1 MFAAV
6 LRDAWRQY
14 RRRPLAAVITVVVGG
29 LPVFLEPEDPVL
41 AVPLAVILLA
51 AGLLVELFLVSW
63 LAGAIDPAPSPTPA
77 EASLAEV
84 EGARPSPVPLQSP
97 SAQAAA
103 ALATMRR
110 TIGPGVRAGLLRAF
124 YLLGALMVGLLLF
137 GSREGGPLPESEQTK
152 LAVGL
157 WPLFGVAFA
166 FLAVLMQRVVLG
178 GERRVRQAAGVS
190 HRVASAHFPLCL
202 LIGLLQASGLVL
214 ASLVVEFWVLAVLSI
229 LLALADPYLI
239 GMCNALYLRTR
250 AEQEPVDAG
259 DGSLRPPRR

>member
-14 RRRPLAAVITVVVGG
+14 RRRPLAAVLAVVVGG
-29 LPVFLEPEDPVL
+29 LPVFLDPDDPLL
-41 AVPLAVILLA
+41 AVPLAIVLLG
-51 AGLLVELFLVSW
+51 AGLLLELFLVTW
-63 LAGAIDPAPSPTPA
+63 LAGALEAAPAST
-77 EASLAEV
+77 
-84 EGARPSPVPLQSP
+84 Q
-97 SAQAAA
+97 A

-110 TIGPGVRAGLLRAF
+110 TIAPGVRAGLLRAA
-124 YLLGALMVGLLLF
+124 YLLLALMVGLLLF
-137 GSREGGPLPESEQTK
+137 GSRDSGEPLPDTEQAK
-152 LAVGL
+152 LAIGL

-178 GERRVRQAAGVS
+178 GERRVRQAAGVA
-190 HRVASAHFPLCL
+190 HRVASAHFPICL

-214 ASLVVEFWVLAVLSI
+214 ASLVAEFWMLAVLSI

-250 AEQEPVDAG
+250 TDQEPADAG

>member
-1 MFAAV
+1 MFAVV

-41 AVPLAVILLA
+41 AVPLAVVLLA

-63 LAGAIDPAPSPTPA
+63 LAGAIDPAPSPTP
-77 EASLAEV
+77 
-84 EGARPSPVPLQSP
+84 
-97 SAQAAA
+97 AAA

-250 AEQEPVDAG
+250 TEQEPVDAG

>member
-14 RRRPLAAVITVVVGG
+14 RRRPLAAVIAVVVGG
-29 LPVFLEPEDPVL
+29 LPVFLEPDDPLV
-41 AVPLAVILLA
+41 AVPLAVFLLG

-63 LAGAIDPAPSPTPA
+63 LAAAIGPDPSPTP
-77 EASLAEV
+77 
-84 EGARPSPVPLQSP
+84 
-97 SAQAAA
+97 AA

-137 GSREGGPLPESEQTK
+137 GSRDSGPLPESEQTK
-152 LAVGL
+152 LAIGL
-157 WPLFGVAFA
+157 WPLFGIAFA

-178 GERRVRQAAGVS
+178 GERRVRQAANVS

-202 LIGLLQASGLVL
+202 LIGLLQASGLIV
-214 ASLVVEFWVLAVLSI
+214 ASLVPEFWVLAVLSI
-229 LLALADPYLI
+229 LLALADPFLI

-250 AEQEPVDAG
+250 AGQEPVDAG
-259 DGSLRPPRR
+259 DGSLRPPRT

>member
-6 LRDAWRQY
+6 LGDAWRQY
-14 RRRPLAAVITVVVGG
+14 RRRPLAAVLTVVVGG
-29 LPVFLEPEDPVL
+29 LPVFLDPDDPLL
-41 AVPLAVILLA
+41 AVPLAIFLLG
-51 AGLLVELFLVSW
+51 AGLLVELFLVAW
-63 LAGAIDPAPSPTPA
+63 LAGALDPAPT
-77 EASLAEV
+77 
-84 EGARPSPVPLQSP
+84 
-97 SAQAAA
+97 SAPA
-103 ALATMRR
+103 ALAVMRR
-110 TIGPGVRAGLLRAF
+110 TIAPGVRAGLLRAA
-124 YLLGALMVGLLLF
+124 YLLLALMVGLLLF
-137 GSREGGPLPESEQTK
+137 GSRDSEPLPSSEQAK

-190 HRVASAHFPLCL
+190 HRVASAYFPICL
-202 LIGLLQASGLVL
+202 VIGLLQASGLVL
-214 ASLVVEFWVLAVLSI
+214 ASLVAEFWMLAGLTM

-250 AEQEPVDAG
+250 ADQEPVDAG

>member
-14 RRRPLAAVITVVVGG
+14 RRRPLAAAITLAVGG
-29 LPVFLEPEDPVL
+29 LPVFLEPDDPML
-41 AVPLAVILLA
+41 AVPLAVFLLG

-63 LAGAIDPAPSPTPA
+63 LAGAIDPDPPPSP
-77 EASLAEV
+77 
-84 EGARPSPVPLQSP
+84 
-97 SAQAAA
+97 AAA

-124 YLLGALMVGLLLF
+124 YLLLALMVGLTLF
-137 GSREGGPLPESEQTK
+137 GSRESGPLPESEQAK

-157 WPLFGVAFA
+157 WPLFGIAFA

-178 GERRVRQAAGVS
+178 GERRVRQAARVS

-214 ASLVVEFWVLAVLSI
+214 ASLVVEFRVLAALSL

-239 GMCNALYLRTR
+239 GMSNALYLRTR
-250 AEQEPVDAG
+250 ADQEPVDAG

>member
-14 RRRPLAAVITVVVGG
+14 RRRPLAAVITVAVGG
-29 LPVFLEPEDPVL
+29 LPVFLDPEDPVL
-41 AVPLAVILLA
+41 AVPLAVALLA
-51 AGLLVELFLVSW
+51 AGLLVELFLISW
-63 LAGAIDPAPSPTPA
+63 LAAAIDPAPPPI
-77 EASLAEV
+77 
-84 EGARPSPVPLQSP
+84 P
-97 SAQAAA
+97 AAA

-124 YLLGALMVGLLLF
+124 YLLAALMVGLLLF
-137 GSREGGPLPESEQTK
+137 GSREGGTLPESEQAK

-157 WPLFGVAFA
+157 WPLFGIAFA

-178 GERRVRQAAGVS
+178 GERRVRQAANVS

-214 ASLVVEFWVLAVLSI
+214 ASLVVEFRVLAALSI

-239 GMCNALYLRTR
+239 AMCNALYLRTR
-250 AEQEPVDAG
+250 ADHEPVDAG

>member
-1 MFAAV
+1 MFTAV

-29 LPVFLEPEDPVL
+29 LPVFLEPEEAVL
-41 AVPLAVILLA
+41 AVPLAVVLLA

-63 LAGAIDPAPSPTPA
+63 LAGAIDPAPPPA
-77 EASLAEV
+77 
-84 EGARPSPVPLQSP
+84 P
-97 SAQAAA
+97 AAA

-229 LLALADPYLI
+229 LLSLADPYLI

>member
-41 AVPLAVILLA
+41 AVPLAVALLA

-63 LAGAIDPAPSPTPA
+63 LAGAIDPAPSPTP
-77 EASLAEV
+77 
-84 EGARPSPVPLQSP
+84 
-97 SAQAAA
+97 AAA

>member
-41 AVPLAVILLA
+41 AVPLAVVLLA
-51 AGLLVELFLVSW
+51 AGLLVELFLISW
-63 LAGAIDPAPSPTPA
+63 LAGAIDPAPSPTAAP
-77 EASLAEV
+77 
-84 EGARPSPVPLQSP
+84 
-97 SAQAAA
+97 AAA

-137 GSREGGPLPESEQTK
+137 GPREGGPLPESEQTK

>member
-14 RRRPLAAVITVVVGG
+14 RRRPLAAVITVAVGG
-29 LPVFLEPEDPVL
+29 LPVFLEPDDPVV
-41 AVPLAVILLA
+41 AVPLAVLLLG
-51 AGLLVELFLVSW
+51 AGLLVELFLVAW
-63 LAGAIDPAPSPTPA
+63 LAGALDPAP
-77 EASLAEV
+77 
-84 EGARPSPVPLQSP
+84 PS
-97 SAQAAA
+97 AAA
-103 ALATMRR
+103 ALAR
-110 TIGPGVRAGLLRAF
+110 TRGAIGPGVRAGLLRAL
-124 YLLGALMVGLLLF
+124 YLLLALMVGLLLF

-178 GERRVRQAAGVS
+178 GERRVRQAAGAS
-190 HRVASAHFPLCL
+190 HRVASAHFPICL
-202 LIGLLQASGLVL
+202 LIGLLQASGLVM
-214 ASLVVEFWVLAVLSI
+214 ASLVVEFWLLAALSI

-239 GMCNALYLRTR
+239 GMSNALYLRTR

-259 DGSLRPPRR
+259 DGSLKPPRR

>member
-1 MFAAV
+1 MLTAV

-29 LPVFLEPEDPVL
+29 LPVFLEPDDPLV
-41 AVPLAVILLA
+41 AVPLAVALLA
-51 AGLLVELFLVSW
+51 AGLLVELFLVAW
-63 LAGAIDPAPSPTPA
+63 LAGVLDPAPS
-77 EASLAEV
+77 
-84 EGARPSPVPLQSP
+84 
-97 SAQAAA
+97 SAAT
-103 ALATMRR
+103 ALATTRR
-110 TIGPGVRAGLLRAF
+110 AIGPGVRAGLLRAA
-124 YLLGALMVGLLLF
+124 YLLLALIVGLLLF
-137 GSREGGPLPESEQTK
+137 GSRESGPLPESEQTK

-157 WPLFGVAFA
+157 WPLFAIAFA

-178 GERRVRQAAGVS
+178 GERRVRQAAAVS

-202 LIGLLQASGLVL
+202 LIGLLQACGLVL
-214 ASLVVEFWVLAVLSI
+214 ASLSLDFWMLAGLTL

-250 AEQEPVDAG
+250 ADQEPVDAG

>member
-1 MFAAV
+1 MFVAV

-14 RRRPLAAVITVVVGG
+14 RRRPLAAVLAVVVGG
-29 LPVFLEPEDPVL
+29 LPVFLEPDEPLV
-41 AVPLAVILLA
+41 AVPLAVVLLA

-63 LAGAIDPAPSPTPA
+63 LASAIDPAPSPTP
-77 EASLAEV
+77 
-84 EGARPSPVPLQSP
+84 
-97 SAQAAA
+97 AAA

-124 YLLGALMVGLLLF
+124 YLLAALTVGLLLF
-137 GSREGGPLPESEQTK
+137 GSRESGPLPESEQTK
-152 LAVGL
+152 LAIGL
-157 WPLFGVAFA
+157 WPLFGFAFA

-178 GERRVRQAAGVS
+178 GERKVRQAASVS

-214 ASLVVEFWVLAVLSI
+214 ARLVVEFWALAVLSI

-250 AEQEPVDAG
+250 ADQEPVDAG

>member
-6 LRDAWRQY
+6 LRDAWGQY
-14 RRRPLAAVITVVVGG
+14 RRRPLAAVITVAVGG
-29 LPVFLEPEDPVL
+29 LPVFLDPEDPVL
-41 AVPLAVILLA
+41 AVPLAVVLLA
-51 AGLLVELFLVSW
+51 AGLMVELFLISW
-63 LAGAIDPAPSPTPA
+63 LAAAIDPAPPPNPA
-77 EASLAEV
+77 
-84 EGARPSPVPLQSP
+84 GA
-97 SAQAAA
+97 AQ
-103 ALATMRR
+103 ATMRR

-124 YLLGALMVGLLLF
+124 YLLAALMVGLLLF
-137 GSREGGPLPESEQTK
+137 GSREGGTLPESEQAK

-157 WPLFGVAFA
+157 WPLFGIAFA

-178 GERRVRQAAGVS
+178 GERRVRQAANVS

-214 ASLVVEFWVLAVLSI
+214 ASLVVEFWVLAALSI

>member
-14 RRRPLAAVITVVVGG
+14 RRRPLAAVLAVVVGG
-29 LPVFLEPEDPVL
+29 LPVFLDPDDPLL
-41 AVPLAVILLA
+41 AVPLAIVLLG
-51 AGLLVELFLVSW
+51 AGLLLELFLVTW
-63 LAGAIDPAPSPTPA
+63 LAGALEAAPA
-77 EASLAEV
+77 
-84 EGARPSPVPLQSP
+84 
-97 SAQAAA
+97 SAQA

-110 TIGPGVRAGLLRAF
+110 TIAPGVRAGLLRAA
-124 YLLGALMVGLLLF
+124 YLLLALLVGLLLF
-137 GSREGGPLPESEQTK
+137 GSRDSGEPLPDSEQAK
-152 LAVGL
+152 LAIGL

-178 GERRVRQAAGVS
+178 GERRVRQAAGVA
-190 HRVASAHFPLCL
+190 HRVASAHFPICL

-214 ASLVVEFWVLAVLSI
+214 ASLVAEFWVLAVLSI

-250 AEQEPVDAG
+250 ADQEPVDAG

>member
-1 MFAAV
+1 MFVAV

-14 RRRPLAAVITVVVGG
+14 RRRPLAAVLAVVVGG
-29 LPVFLEPEDPVL
+29 LPVFLEPDEPLV
-41 AVPLAVILLA
+41 AVPLAVVLLA

-63 LAGAIDPAPSPTPA
+63 LASAIDPAPSPTP
-77 EASLAEV
+77 
-84 EGARPSPVPLQSP
+84 
-97 SAQAAA
+97 AAA

-124 YLLGALMVGLLLF
+124 YLLAALTVGLLLF
-137 GSREGGPLPESEQTK
+137 GSRESGPLPESEQTK
-152 LAVGL
+152 LAIGL
-157 WPLFGVAFA
+157 WPLFGFAFA

-178 GERRVRQAAGVS
+178 GERKVRQAASVS

-250 AEQEPVDAG
+250 ADQEPVDAG
-259 DGSLRPPRR
+259 DGSLRPPRT

>member
-41 AVPLAVILLA
+41 AVPLAVVLLA
-51 AGLLVELFLVSW
+51 AGLLVELFLISW

-77 EASLAEV
+77 
-84 EGARPSPVPLQSP
+84 G
-97 SAQAAA
+97 A

-214 ASLVVEFWVLAVLSI
+214 ASLVVEFWVLAALSI

-250 AEQEPVDAG
+250 ADQKPVADG

>member
-1 MFAAV
+1 MFTAV

-14 RRRPLAAVITVVVGG
+14 RRRPLAAVLAVVVGG
-29 LPVFLEPEDPVL
+29 LPVFLDPDDPLL
-41 AVPLAVILLA
+41 AVPLAIVLLG
-51 AGLLVELFLVSW
+51 AGLLLELFLVTW
-63 LAGAIDPAPSPTPA
+63 LAGALEAAPA
-77 EASLAEV
+77 
-84 EGARPSPVPLQSP
+84 
-97 SAQAAA
+97 SAQA

-110 TIGPGVRAGLLRAF
+110 TIAPGVRAGLLRAA
-124 YLLGALMVGLLLF
+124 YLLLALVVGLLLF
-137 GSREGGPLPESEQTK
+137 GSRDSGEPLPDSEQAK
-152 LAVGL
+152 LAIGL

-178 GERRVRQAAGVS
+178 GERRVRQAAGVA
-190 HRVASAHFPLCL
+190 HRVASAHFPICL

-214 ASLVVEFWVLAVLSI
+214 ASLVAEFWVLAVLSI

-250 AEQEPVDAG
+250 ADQEPVDAG